1 MITLTEEQLTRMIE
15 ELEQDAIR
23 YCNELA
29 HVNSLM
35 KQEVAKGSSNYHKLQ
50 KIVASYKYLAIAT
63 SSRVITLKAL
73 LKAESLDEAKTCI
86 LMDLKAKEP
95 IKEITDEIN

>member
-1 MITLTEEQLTRMIE
+1 MIILTEEQLTGMIE
-15 ELEQDAIR
+15 DLEQDAIR

-29 HVNSLM
+29 YANSLI
-35 KQEVAKGSSNYHKLQ
+35 KQVRKGSNEYHKLQ
-50 KIVASYKYLAIAT
+50 KILASYRYLAIAT

-73 LKAESLDEAKTCI
+73 LKAERLDEAKTYI

-95 IKEITDEIN
+95 TKGIVDEH